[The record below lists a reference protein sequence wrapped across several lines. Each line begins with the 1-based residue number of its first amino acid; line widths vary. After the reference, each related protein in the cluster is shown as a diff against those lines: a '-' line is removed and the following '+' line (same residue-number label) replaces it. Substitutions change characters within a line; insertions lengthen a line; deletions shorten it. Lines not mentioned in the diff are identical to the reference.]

1 MTEYVSLFFHV
12 FSEHVVLVLYG
23 QPGLVQNYVSLTDIT
38 AMWCNKTPYSQWVE
52 QCSYW
57 VDVCNF

>member
-38 AMWCNKTPYSQWVE
+38 AMWCNKTPYSQWVD
-52 QCSYW
+52 
-57 VDVCNF
+57 VDVG